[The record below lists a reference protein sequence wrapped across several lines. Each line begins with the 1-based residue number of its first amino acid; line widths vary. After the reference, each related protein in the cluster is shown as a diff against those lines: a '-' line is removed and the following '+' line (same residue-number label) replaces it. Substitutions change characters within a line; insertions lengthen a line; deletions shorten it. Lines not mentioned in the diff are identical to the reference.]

1 MRPLTAATGI
11 ALTVALGLPAPAA
24 AQGAG
29 SVRVY
34 ADSFG
39 NLIFDRPGGPKR
51 IVVGQGGS
59 ARQYANYSGPANSG
73 PANSGPAAPQAGNP
87 DQQGGGAGPYCY
99 SPPVLVWGR
108 SYMYGF
114 HEGVIPQIGMVCR

>member
-1 MRPLTAATGI
+1 MRPLPTATGI
-11 ALTVALGLPAPAA
+11 ALALGLTLPAPAA
-24 AQGAG
+24 AQGAN

-39 NLIFDRPGGPKR
+39 NLIFDRTGGPKR

-59 ARQYANYSGPANSG
+59 ARQYANYSGPRNTG
-73 PANSGPAAPQAGNP
+73 PGNAGPAAPDTGNP
-87 DQQGGGAGPYCY
+87 GQQAEGPGPYCY

-108 SYMYGF
+108 SHMYGF
-114 HEGVIPQIGMVCR
+114 HQGVIPQLGMVCR